1 MSELK
6 RLCPVCGAANPMDRF
21 SCHACGATMLSDLPV
36 PSSARLPTSWKRA
49 AAGLAVSATA
59 LALRVGLQLAT
70 DYLERKAAEASR
82 RAEPTTVPIT
92 VRDTRPSLR
101 GVREGTRPQIRAWGW
116 SRRVRR
122 RWRGDG
128 TSDVE
133 AEEFHWRADVDPK
146 GF

>member
-6 RLCPVCGAANPMDRF
+6 RLCPACGAANPMDRY
-21 SCHACGATMLSDLPV
+21 SCQACGGSMRPDLPV
-36 PSSARLPTSWKRA
+36 PSGARLPATWKRA

-82 RAEPTTVPIT
+82 PAEPTTLPVT
-92 VRDTRPSLR
+92 VRDTQPLLP
-101 GVREGTRPQIRAWGW
+101 GVREGTGPQIRAWGW
-116 SRRVRR
+116 GRRVRR